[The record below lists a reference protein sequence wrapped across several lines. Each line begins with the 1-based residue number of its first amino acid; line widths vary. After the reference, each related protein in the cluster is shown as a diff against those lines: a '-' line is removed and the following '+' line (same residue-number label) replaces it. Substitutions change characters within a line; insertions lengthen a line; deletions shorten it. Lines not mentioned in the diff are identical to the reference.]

1 MALLLIQRLV
11 LEFFFD
17 ILYAPVWWYS
27 VGAKQ
32 VLIALLRTAK
42 HASLRL
48 APMLWLKNIFVPMF
62 GQTDWQGRMVSF
74 FMRLVNVIGR
84 SFALVIVS
92 VLLLGVFLFWVAVPI
107 SIGMFL
113 VQSLFA

>member
-74 FMRLVNVIGR
+74 FMRFVNVIGR
-84 SFALVIVS
+84 SIALCVVTVF
-92 VLLLGVFLFWVAVPI
+92 VLGLFFLWVAVPI
-107 SIGMFL
+107 TVGMFL
-113 VQSLFA
+113 LQSLFA